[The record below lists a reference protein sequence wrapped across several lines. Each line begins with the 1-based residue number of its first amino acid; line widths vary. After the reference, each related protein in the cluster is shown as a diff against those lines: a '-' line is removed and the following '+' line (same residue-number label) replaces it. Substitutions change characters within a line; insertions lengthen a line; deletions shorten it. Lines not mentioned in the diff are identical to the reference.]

1 VSGRP
6 LTVKLGG
13 VAGAHRAS
21 LEVIAREA
29 DLTCVVVHGGGR
41 QLEEWQRRLGL
52 QPRAN
57 DGLRVTDEATLE
69 VAVAV
74 LAGLV
79 NTTLVAA
86 FGAAGRPAVG
96 LTGADAGLLTL
107 EPADPRLGRVG
118 HAVAADVSVLDRLT
132 AADLLPVV
140 ASVGS
145 GPDGG
150 LLNVNADE
158 VAGAI
163 AAARGGRLILCSDV
177 PGVAREGVTVTELS
191 AEQATRMLTD
201 GTATAGMLPK
211 LRAAITAAEA
221 GCEVRIVDGRSAEAV
236 RAALAGELVGTLVAG
251 VASEAARG

>member
-1 VSGRP
+1 MSVGG

-13 VAGAHRAS
+13 VAGAHGAS

-29 DLTCVVVHGGGR
+29 DATCVVVHGGGR

-57 DGLRVTDEATLE
+57 DGLRVTDEGTLE

-79 NTTLVAA
+79 NTKLVAA
-86 FGAAGRPAVG
+86 FGAAGRPAIG

-118 HAVAADVSVLDRLT
+118 HAVGADVSLLDRLT
-132 AADLLPVV
+132 DAGLLPVI
-140 ASVGS
+140 ASLGS
-145 GPDGG
+145 GADGG

-177 PGVAREGVTVTELS
+177 PGVARNGATLSQLS
-191 AEQATRMLTD
+191 AEEAGAMLGD
-201 GTATAGMLPK
+201 GTATSGMLPK
-211 LRAAITAAEA
+211 LRAAITAAQA
-221 GCEVRIVDGRSAEAV
+221 GCTVRIVDGRSPDAV
-236 RAALAGELVGTLVAG
+236 RAALAGEQVGTLVTSAASAG
-251 VASEAARG
+251 ARA